1 MKEDRRKKKEERR
14 KTEGRRKKEEKRRTE
29 KEERR
34 KEKEEVKKEEGIK
47 GKNRSTDHGG
57 GRGSKL
63 ANPQMKEDERKQR
76 EER

>member
-14 KTEGRRKKEEKRRTE
+14 KKEEERKKKNEKRRKKEGKGRS
-29 KEERR
+29 
-34 KEKEEVKKEEGIK
+34 EEGRRNK
-47 GKNRSTDHGG
+47 REKPLDRPRGG
-57 GRGSKL
+57 GSKL